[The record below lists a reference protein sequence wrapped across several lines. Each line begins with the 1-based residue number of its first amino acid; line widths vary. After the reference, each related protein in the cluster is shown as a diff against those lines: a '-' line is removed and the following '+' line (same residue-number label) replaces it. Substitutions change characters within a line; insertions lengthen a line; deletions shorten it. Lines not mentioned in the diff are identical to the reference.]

1 MDKLVTVIVPAWNA
15 EKYLEASLRSVLNQS
30 HRALRLLVI
39 DDGSSDSTPEILAR
53 LRAEDPRLE
62 FRSVKNGG
70 PAAARNRALAALQE
84 GTDYVMFLDADDLLL
99 PDAIEYALSG
109 AEGAEQVLFGYS
121 IQRPDGSLRDYC
133 EPEHGPSSTPPR
145 CWRGCASRTTAGGRI
160 ASSSSTCW
168 SGCSAS
174 SSCRR
179 ASTATSCT
187 RAKVSSPGIMTRS
200 LTYAVR

>member
-53 LRAEDPRLE
+53 LRAEDPRLSY
-62 FRSVKNGG
+62 RSVPNGG
-70 PAAARNRALAALQE
+70 PAAARNRALAQLPE

-99 PDAIEYALSG
+99 PDAIEYALTG
-109 AEGAEQVLFGYS
+109 AEGAELVLFGYS

-133 EPEHGPSSTPPR
+133 EP
-145 CWRGCASRTTAGGRI
+145 
-160 ASSSSTCW
+160 
-168 SGCSAS
+168 
-174 SSCRR
+174 
-179 ASTATSCT
+179 
-187 RAKVSSPGIMTRS
+187 
-200 LTYAVR
+200 